1 MATQSR
7 LNTSGMDMHVSFRH
21 GLAIR
26 RDKDWDPSAE
36 TEEVLKVMP
45 TNTPSRNE
53 SNFSDVRMQNA
64 CGFAVITNRR
74 PNHTAWQMQ
83 PSIFGKIRKAYTLA
97 GNVCLRSGKVVFK
110 GASTQQALR
119 RVLNVLLEEDVEPCL
134 QLVVLS
140 IGIGRCLFVMLNC
153 LLERKLSY
161 VPWAQVMHRIEEV
174 CSVVVFYVVNWR
186 AMERALGMKQ
196 WEEIPKTT
204 TVSVTRR
211 GTLTL
216 RLASPSRVGIGR
228 MDGQRGIL
236 RRHSSHG
243 SLRPGDGVKTVH
255 NRREPVECLP
265 VQLGAK
271 GVTELASGIEK
282 CLANRMNIIF
292 VCTPV
297 LHDL

>member
-26 RDKDWDPSAE
+26 RDHDWDPSAE
-36 TEEVLKVMP
+36 TEEVLNVRP

-153 LLERKLSY
+153 LLERKLSF

-186 AMERALGMKQ
+186 AMERALGIEQ

-216 RLASPSRVGIGR
+216 RLVW
-228 MDGQRGIL
+228 
-236 RRHSSHG
+236 
-243 SLRPGDGVKTVH
+243 
-255 NRREPVECLP
+255 
-265 VQLGAK
+265 
-271 GVTELASGIEK
+271 ELAEWTDNE
-282 CLANRMNIIF
+282 AYYDVTRRMAAF
-292 VCTPV
+292 VRGMV
-297 LHDL
+297 